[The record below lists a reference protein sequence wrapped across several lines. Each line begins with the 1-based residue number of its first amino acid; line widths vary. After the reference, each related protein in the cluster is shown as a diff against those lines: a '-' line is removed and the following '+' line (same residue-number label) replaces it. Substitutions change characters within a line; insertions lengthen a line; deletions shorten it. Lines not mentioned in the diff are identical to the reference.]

1 MNAQLPTSAPGV
13 LIGRSALLDDVCAE
27 FDRRPA
33 VVVITGEAGVGK
45 SRLVRELLGRTTP
58 PGAVTLIARCQESD
72 GPSFPFAPIIEA
84 IGSSEALA
92 AALPAE
98 LPMVTGALR
107 GLLPGLAGHLPPAPP
122 PL

>member
-1 MNAQLPTSAPGV
+1 RIVSARSDRVRPLPVCPHRVRPSSRCRPEVRKEAVNAQLPTPAPGV

-72 GPSFPFAPIIEA
+72 GPS
-84 IGSSEALA
+84 
-92 AALPAE
+92 
-98 LPMVTGALR
+98 
-107 GLLPGLAGHLPPAPP
+107 
-122 PL
+122 